1 VLDKRISTLPGA
13 SLPPEEGKFFSI
25 AGPEKSS
32 AHGDKPDSAQ
42 SAASRI
48 TIVDVVAHL
57 VDWAICHELFDQFR
71 GGELDAITRQ
81 VAELIKS
88 HQPCV
93 ALTGAGVSAESGIP
107 TFRSKGG
114 LWETF
119 DPAVY
124 ASIDVFRQDP
134 SKYWSI
140 RGEFIRNYDRYRPNP
155 GHLALAE
162 LERLGLLHQVITQ
175 NIDGLHR
182 KAGSRDVIEL
192 HGSLREIF
200 CVKCHREYH
209 APHVP
214 EGMPPRCECGGVL
227 KPNTVLFGES
237 LPRDALET
245 AWRAAQSCRVML
257 VIGTS
262 AVVQPAASLP
272 HVAKEGGAAVIEIN
286 VEQAFSEADW
296 FLEGKSGEVLPW
308 IVAHITGQNEAH
320 A

>member
-1 VLDKRISTLPGA
+1 MK
-13 SLPPEEGKFFSI
+13 
-25 AGPEKSS
+25 
-32 AHGDKPDSAQ
+32 
-42 SAASRI
+42 
-48 TIVDVVAHL
+48 
-57 VDWAICHELFDQFR
+57 AI
-71 GGELDAITRQ
+71 IRQ
-81 VAELIKS
+81 VAKLIKNN
-88 HQPCV
+88 QPCV
-93 ALTGAGVSAESGIP
+93 ALTGAGISAESGIP

-114 LWETF
+114 LWEKF

-140 RGEFIRNYDRYRPNP
+140 RGEFIRNYDAYRPNP

-162 LERLGLLHQVITQ
+162 LERLNLLRIVITQ

-182 KAGSRDVIEL
+182 KAGSENVIEL

-200 CVKCHREYH
+200 CVQCRREYR
-209 APHVP
+209 APDVP
-214 EGMPPRCECGGVL
+214 DGMPPHCECGGAL

-245 AWRAAQSCRVML
+245 AWREAQSCRSML

-272 HVAKEGGAAVIEIN
+272 QVATEGGAAVVEIN
-286 VEQAFSEADW
+286 VERAFSEADV
-296 FLEGKSGEVLPW
+296 FLEGKSGEVLPRLVEE
-308 IVAHITGQNEAH
+308 IKD
-320 A
+320 